1 MQGCTYLEYLENLI
15 DISEIKMPSEDN
27 SVTYRETVEYTKF

>member
-1 MQGCTYLEYLENLI
+1 MRGCNYLDYLENLI
-15 DISEIKMPSEDN
+15 DNSEIKMPSEGN